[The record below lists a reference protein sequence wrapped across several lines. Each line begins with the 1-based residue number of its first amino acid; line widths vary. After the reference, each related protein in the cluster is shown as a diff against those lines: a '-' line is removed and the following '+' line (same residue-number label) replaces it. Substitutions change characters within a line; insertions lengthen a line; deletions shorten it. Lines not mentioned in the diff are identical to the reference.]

1 MLAPWLKSPFWR
13 EQGMLARQRGLALA
27 MLAVMALLLAGPA
40 TTWAKPLRL
49 LHVSYDPTRE
59 LFHDVNL
66 AFAAA
71 QTQAGK
77 PNPRIYMSHS
87 GSGKQSRSIL
97 EGLEADVASLA
108 LSYDLDRL
116 VGPDSLLPPDWK
128 TRLPYRSVPFTSTIV
143 FAVRPGNPKGIR
155 DWPDLLRG
163 DVKIITA
170 NPKTS
175 GGARWA
181 YLAAYGQVLTR
192 GGDSSAAEAYVRELF
207 RRVPILDAAAR
218 GSMTTFAQRLMGD
231 VCLVWENE
239 AHLTAKLL
247 PGRIEVVTPPL
258 SILAEPPVAVIEGY
272 AKKHGTL
279 EISRAYLGFLFTP
292 EGQAI
297 AAKHGY
303 RPQDAAVHAQYASH
317 FPTVQTFTVDSLF
330 GGWQKAHRDHF
341 AEDGLFDRMQ
351 RERQP

>member
-1 MLAPWLKSPFWR
+1 MGFPSFFR
-13 EQGMLARQRGLALA
+13 MIRHALA
-27 MLAVMALLLAGPA
+27 ACAVLGALGLIPQSGTVVAA
-40 TTWAKPLRL
+40 PLRL

-71 QTQAGK
+71 QSRAGQ
-77 PNPRIYMSHS
+77 PNPRIYMSHA

-97 EGLEADVASLA
+97 EGLEADVATLA
-108 LSYDLDRL
+108 LSYDLDKL
-116 VGPDSLLPPDWK
+116 VGPDSLLPADWK
-128 TRLPYRSVPFTSTIV
+128 TRLPHNSVPYTSTIV

-155 DWPDLLRG
+155 EWADLVRG

-192 GGDSSAAEAYVRELF
+192 GGTPADAEAYVREVY
-207 RRVPILDAAAR
+207 RRVPVLDAAAR

-247 PGRIEVVTPPL
+247 PGRIEVVTP
-258 SILAEPPVAVIEGY
+258 SVSVLAEPPVAVIEGY
-272 AKKHGTL
+272 ARKHGTL
-279 EISRAYLGFLFTP
+279 ELSRAYLQFLFTP

-303 RPQDAAVHAQYASH
+303 RPQDPEVRQNHAANFAG
-317 FPTVQTFTVDSLF
+317 VQTFTVDSLF
-330 GGWQKAHRDHF
+330 GGWKQAHRDHF
-341 AEDGLFDRMQ
+341 AEGGLFDRLQ
-351 RERQP
+351 QERRP